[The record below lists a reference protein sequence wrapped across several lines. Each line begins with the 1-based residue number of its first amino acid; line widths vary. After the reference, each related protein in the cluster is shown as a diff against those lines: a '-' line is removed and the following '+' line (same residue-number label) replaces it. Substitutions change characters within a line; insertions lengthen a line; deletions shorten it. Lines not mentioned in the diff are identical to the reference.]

1 MSVSPNVSRDSDPEN
16 FFAELAS
23 LKRFPHKKFGNSC
36 STCLKEEKD
45 TGRLMRRCS
54 KCHATF
60 YCSTECQAWDWPSH
74 KKTCGDG
81 QAAASKRL
89 PKLVQGLLQC
99 PVLYL
104 QLQLCF
110 ILAFDL
116 LQNARCDEPL
126 HARVDIA
133 VEPAD
138 IADFEDIFRGKSPK
152 KKVQGMVQVNTFTVV
167 TGVDSRAARRLEI
180 WRRERARADAA
191 GFHADAIGSIQVSV
205 SDGYAE
211 SGVDASIR
219 IYSAFVK
226 MWTSCYASRTRRR

>member
-1 MSVSPNVSRDSDPEN
+1 
-16 FFAELAS
+16 
-23 LKRFPHKKFGNSC
+23 
-36 STCLKEEKD
+36 
-45 TGRLMRRCS
+45 
-54 KCHATF
+54 
-60 YCSTECQAWDWPSH
+60 
-74 KKTCGDG
+74 
-81 QAAASKRL
+81 
-89 PKLVQGLLQC
+89 
-99 PVLYL
+99 LYL
-104 QLQLCF
+104 QLQSCF

-219 IYSAFVK
+219 IYSALKESVPGWINGGCAFIDSSTGAKTTIPFTVENC
-226 MWTSCYASRTRRR
+226 MQYLVLFPLIFQR